1 MGKLSYIKKLA
12 FPYLIILAF
21 GLTVISL
28 VTSRFYGNYVLNS
41 WETEISAEAQL
52 AAEYLTP
59 VLQNYKPNENLSNA
73 VQRLSDITKDRIT
86 IILPDGLVV
95 GESAK
100 EPSSLE
106 NHLQRPEIQAALA
119 GRSETTIRTSATL
132 HQRLLYGA
140 APIQSS
146 GILLGVVRLAKPLD
160 EFDRTI
166 EKFNQLLLA
175 LAGGVLI
182 ISVLLMFVQ
191 SSRKINPL
199 GKISEE
205 IHQASLNDLQIIET
219 HDRKDEIGSILLSF
233 NALVVKILHQFS
245 EIRNEQTK
253 LNAILSNM
261 KDGVVLVDQTGN
273 VELINPAAQEM
284 FSIEQKAAIGSS
296 LVEVVRQHQ
305 INDMWKKCLDTKE
318 TQTSNVQISLDRGH
332 IQATASLIGDVLP
345 GEVLLL
351 FKDLSL
357 IRKLETIRQDFISN
371 ISHELRTP
379 LASLKALSE
388 TLQDGALRDPEV
400 SSRFLL
406 QMDEEI
412 DDLTQIVQELLE
424 LSKIESGKVPLEKKS
439 IKPIELINRPVER
452 MKLQS
457 DRAGI
462 AMEISISSKLPEVLV
477 DMARMQQ
484 VIINLIHNAIKFT
497 PPGGMITI
505 TAREETDQVVFGVND
520 TGEGIAED
528 DLERV
533 FERFYKADR
542 SRSRG
547 GTGLGL
553 SIARHIVETHK
564 GRIWVESEI
573 GKGSTFWFSIPKASS
588 NANP

>member
-588 NANP
+588 IANP

>member
-219 HDRKDEIGSILLSF
+219 HDRKDEIGSILSSF

-588 NANP
+588 IANP

>member
-1 MGKLSYIKKLA
+1 
-12 FPYLIILAF
+12 
-21 GLTVISL
+21 
-28 VTSRFYGNYVLNS
+28 
-41 WETEISAEAQL
+41 
-52 AAEYLTP
+52 
-59 VLQNYKPNENLSNA
+59 
-73 VQRLSDITKDRIT
+73 
-86 IILPDGLVV
+86 
-95 GESAK
+95 
-100 EPSSLE
+100 
-106 NHLQRPEIQAALA
+106 
-119 GRSETTIRTSATL
+119 
-132 HQRLLYGA
+132 
-140 APIQSS
+140 
-146 GILLGVVRLAKPLD
+146 
-160 EFDRTI
+160 
-166 EKFNQLLLA
+166 
-175 LAGGVLI
+175 
-182 ISVLLMFVQ
+182 
-191 SSRKINPL
+191 
-199 GKISEE
+199 
-205 IHQASLNDLQIIET
+205 
-219 HDRKDEIGSILLSF
+219 
-233 NALVVKILHQFS
+233 
-245 EIRNEQTK
+245 
-253 LNAILSNM
+253 
-261 KDGVVLVDQTGN
+261 
-273 VELINPAAQEM
+273 
-284 FSIEQKAAIGSS
+284 
-296 LVEVVRQHQ
+296 
-305 INDMWKKCLDTKE
+305 
-318 TQTSNVQISLDRGH
+318 
-332 IQATASLIGDVLP
+332 LIGDVLP

-588 NANP
+588 IANP

>member
-400 SSRFLL
+400 SSRFIF

-412 DDLTQIVQELLE
+412 DYLTQIVQELLE

-588 NANP
+588 IANP